1 MGRLGNSSAVCQEE
15 VIGSLENPIL
25 CWLSNRSLNKG
36 SKETEMSEF
45 LKMNRNLKER
55 KKITFTKAQGMWK
68 GLDYVRKVCRE
79 YCWSGLKVRKVFEY

>member
-15 VIGSLENPIL
+15 VIGSVENPIL

-79 YCWSGLKVRKVFEY
+79 YC